1 MEEIKFIDH
10 IKSLDFGEVA
20 IWGVDISEMDYEYD
34 QYSRLLL
41 KEELVK
47 INRLKNKQS
56 RLTSVLARSGLRI
69 LSGVYLNKDP
79 KKIILKNYI
88 TANQLLIHTN
98 FILTS
103 LILQIGLFG
112 HFFYFRKSRC
122 RFRIC

>member
-1 MEEIKFIDH
+1 
-10 IKSLDFGEVA
+10 
-20 IWGVDISEMDYEYD
+20 MDDEYN

-56 RLTSVLARSGLRI
+56 RLTSVVARSGLRI

-88 TANQLLIHTN
+88 TENQSLIHIN
-98 FILTS
+98 FISTS

-112 HFFYFRKSRC
+112 HFLFQEK
-122 RFRIC
+122 